1 MPLAAIVTLVLVF
14 VLVAA
19 IATYLII
26 IAYTLYDVSFTLGT
40 VLIGVRA
47 IAYQTEPVGD
57 VLGGIAGDVTAIEGA
72 LGDLVAGAGRP
83 APPARRPLSAR
94 GR

>member
-14 VLVAA
+14 VAVSA
-19 IATYLII
+19 IALYLII
-26 IAYTLYDVSFTLGT
+26 VAYTLNNVSFTLGT
-40 VLIGVRA
+40 ILIGVRS

-57 VLGGIAGDVTAIEGA
+57 VLGGIAGDVKAIEGA
-72 LGDLVAGAGRP
+72 LGNIVTGAGRP
-83 APPARRPLSAR
+83 APQARRPLSAR

>member
-14 VLVAA
+14 VVVAA
-19 IATYLII
+19 IAGYLII
-26 IAYTLYDVSFTLGT
+26 VAYTLYDVTFTLGT
-40 VLIGVRA
+40 ILIGVRA

-57 VLGGIAGDVTAIEGA
+57 VLGGIAGDVKAIEGA
-72 LGDLVAGAGRP
+72 LGDIVAGAGRP
-83 APPARRPLSAR
+83 QPPARRPLSAR

>member
-1 MPLAAIVTLVLVF
+1 MPVVAIVTLVLVF

-19 IATYLII
+19 IALYLII
-26 IAYTLYDVSFTLGT
+26 IAATLYNVTFTLGT
-40 VLIGVRA
+40 ILIGVRA

-57 VLGGIAGDVTAIEGA
+57 VLGGIAGDVQAIEGA

>member
-1 MPLAAIVTLVLVF
+1 MPAAAIVTLVLVF

-19 IATYLII
+19 IAAYLII
-26 IAYTLYDVSFTLGT
+26 IAYTLYDVTFTLGT
-40 VLIGVRA
+40 ILIGVRS
-47 IAYQTEPVGD
+47 IAYQTEPVGE
-57 VLGGIAGDVTAIEGA
+57 VLSGIAGDVKAIEGA
-72 LGDLVAGAGRP
+72 LDDVVAGAGRP

>member
-14 VLVAA
+14 VAVTA
-19 IATYLII
+19 IALYLII
-26 IAYTLYDVSFTLGT
+26 VAYTLNNVSFTLGT
-40 VLIGVRA
+40 ILIGVRS

-57 VLGGIAGDVTAIEGA
+57 VLGGIAGDVKAIDGA

-83 APPARRPLSAR
+83 SPPARRPLSAR